1 MKEQEKSEAE
11 AAREQRILDTAEKYG
26 VKTTDEQGNQRDIDD
41 IKKDNVRAIKG
52 FVNREVYKNEMAIQQ
67 IYNEVELKCSERIA
81 EAELVDNV
89 AEGTINILGEV
100 TGPAG
105 KQVKNWHNFTKA
117 TLLGA
122 EEAYL
127 DGRNVFVGAVG
138 GAAEGALTVAQNEMG
153 DSMKGFGGSQLKQ
166 TVATGVGTVWFEGTK
181 TLIHDVSRGKD
192 LETAVENAQT
202 SMVKKTGDVVIST
215 TFGGLMDK
223 GTNLTG
229 QRFGGK
235 MSVDSV
241 FNMYK
246 ISNTIKNSTSEI
258 YSRAHDNMTV
268 ADKNI
273 SQNITEDFNNWKNDK
288 VEKMYTAYYNSK
300 SNK

>member
-1 MKEQEKSEAE
+1 MKEQEKSEADR
-11 AAREQRILDTAEKYG
+11 AREQRILDTAGKYG
-26 VKTTDEQGNQRDIDD
+26 VKTEDEQGNQRDIND
-41 IKKDNVRAIKG
+41 IKKDTQRAIKG
-52 FVNREVYKNEMAIQQ
+52 FVNKEVFKNEMAIQQ
-67 IYNEVELKCSERIA
+67 IYSEVELKCSERIA
-81 EAELVDNV
+81 EAQLVDSV
-89 AEGTINILGEV
+89 SEGTINILGEV

-127 DGRNVFVGAVG
+127 DGRNVFVGTVG
-138 GAAEGALTVAQNEMG
+138 GMMEGGLTVAQNEMG
-153 DSMKGFGGSQLKQ
+153 DAMKGLGGSQLKQ

-202 SMVKKTGDVVIST
+202 SMVKKTGEVIVGTVV
-215 TFGGLMDK
+215 GGVTDK
-223 GTNLTG
+223 GTNIAG

-235 MSVDSV
+235 MSVNSV

-246 ISNTIKNSTSEI
+246 VSNTIKNSAGEI

-288 VEKMYTAYYNSK
+288 VEKMYTAYYNGK